1 MERRQFIKYA
11 LGMLG
16 WSLTPFWSNGAGRV
30 FGAEVPEAVW
40 VENGEPVELLQTA
53 AEAFGGLNTFISKG
67 DVVVIKPNIG
77 WDRAPEMG
85 ATTNPDLVA
94 ELVKQCLDAGAKQ
107 VKIFDRTCNNPRRC
121 YRSSRIEASAKE
133 AGAAVDQ
140 IRDFKFKNLR
150 ITGGEEIKEWPVYQD
165 YLEADKVINVP
176 IAKVHSMSTVTLGLK
191 NLMGTLG
198 GERGSLHNHFAV
210 KLTDIAREI
219 LPTLT
224 IVDAYRIL
232 EHNGPVGG
240 NINDVKQTR
249 TLIMSPCTATT
260 DRLALELFGLPF
272 EQVAHIRT
280 AYERGL
286 NKYDFGNLRLQ
297 KITL

>member
-1 MERRQFIKYA
+1 MFG
-11 LGMLG
+11 L
-16 WSLTPFWSNGAGRV
+16 SLTPIWGREFGRV
-30 FGAEVPEAVW
+30 LGAETPEAVW
-40 VENGEPVELLQTA
+40 VENGEPVDLLRA
-53 AEAFGGLNTFISKG
+53 ATQAYGGLNTFISKG

-77 WDRAPEMG
+77 WDRAPELG
-85 ATTNPDLVA
+85 ATTNPDLVV
-94 ELVKQCLDAGAKQ
+94 ELVKQCLDAGAKE

-121 YRSSRIEASAKE
+121 YRSSQIEARAKE

-150 ITGGEEIKEWPVYQD
+150 ISQGEEIKEWPVYQD
-165 YLEADKVINVP
+165 YLDADKVINVP

-198 GERGSLHNHFAV
+198 GDRGSLHNHFAV
-210 KLTDIAREI
+210 KITDIAREI

-224 IVDAYRIL
+224 IVDAYRIM

-240 NINDVKQTR
+240 SVDDVKLTR
-249 TLIMSPCTATT
+249 TLIMSPCTATA
-260 DRLALELFGLPF
+260 DRLALDLFGFPL
-272 EQVAHIRT
+272 EQVEHIQT
-280 AYERGL
+280 AFERGL
-286 NKYDFGNLRLQ
+286 NKYDFDNLNLK